1 MTLITKTL
9 RRITA
14 RALRWP
20 LTALTAA
27 TAALVVAALV
37 VVPTLASAQPGPGEP
52 KPTIVLVHG
61 GWADASSWDSVI
73 TILQNEGYTVDAP
86 PNPLRGLASDSAY
99 LASYLSTI
107 SGPSCSWATP
117 IGGAVITN
125 AAYENANVK
134 ALVYVDAFEPAQG
147 ESLEKLTFARPGSCL
162 TGGGNLNNVF
172 NFVVDPSQPAGDSD
186 LYLKIAPGT
195 DYLGF
200 DACFATDVP
209 PTEAA
214 VLGAVQRPF
223 ALGAFTAPSG
233 PPAWATIPSWA
244 VIGTQDLAIPPAELT
259 YMAQQCP
266 FPGYLRQGR
275 ALVDDHA
282 ARRGGKGHQRSGVR
296 HPVAGPHADQRR
308 RRPDGLAGSVGLA
321 SPQKAPGR
329 PTVFATR

>member
-1 MTLITKTL
+1 MTVRSTTPKRT
-9 RRITA
+9 TA
-14 RALRWP
+14 AALRWP
-20 LTALTAA
+20 LIARRAAMAALII
-27 TAALVVAALV
+27 AALVI
-37 VVPTLASAQPGPGEP
+37 VPTLASAQPGPGGQSQHGSSGP

-61 GWADASSWDSVI
+61 GWADASSWDNVI

-99 LASYLSTI
+99 LASYLSSI
-107 SGPSCSWATP
+107 SGPIVLVGHSY
-117 IGGAVITN
+117 GGAVITN
-125 AAYENANVK
+125 AANGNANVK

-147 ESLEKLTFARPGSCL
+147 ETLEQLTFAKPGSCL

-172 NFVVDPSQPAGDSD
+172 NFVVDPSQPAGDYD

-195 DYLGF
+195 DYAGF

-209 PTEAA
+209 ATEAA

-259 YMAQQCP
+259 FLAQRAHSRVTYVRAGHLSMITQ
-266 FPGYLRQGR
+266 PG
-275 ALVDDHA
+275 AVAKVINEA
-282 ARRGGKGHQRSGVR
+282 A
-296 HPVAGPHADQRR
+296 
-308 RRPDGLAGSVGLA
+308 
-321 SPQKAPGR
+321 
-329 PTVFATR
+329 FATQ